1 MRILLTKR
9 AEKNYRTIKT
19 YIAKEWGQEVAIAFE
34 KKITDF
40 LELLKSFPE
49 IGRIEVYEK
58 QIRDSNSQNK
68 YGFFIE

>member
-1 MRILLTKR
+1 MKIFLTKR

-40 LELLKSFPE
+40 LELLKNFPE
-49 IGRIEVYEK
+49 IGLKYMK
-58 QIRDSNSQNK
+58 SKSGDSNLQNK
-68 YGFFIE
+68 HGFFTE